1 MECTTVIAGPVH
13 AASPERPISPM
24 KSTASRPSI
33 SLIDVSGYL
42 PEKGIPA
49 EHYANFAGTDDLRG
63 ELMFR
68 APDFLHL
75 ARKDE
80 SNVDMIQR
88 AVAGL
93 VERHGAEVVS
103 DVDILLTHS
112 QVLDQFIQGC
122 GGEVAHRLG
131 IEPPWV
137 LNVHNG
143 GCAAFVHLMR
153 LARSM
158 LTSGS
163 GQTALIA
170 LAQNGAGEI
179 VDQEDVRKKAQWP
192 VPGDGAA
199 VGLLRVSDESPIL
212 DILCRYCSEF
222 AGDMT
227 MTTTD
232 PKRAWWQADT
242 GELHVGFDESSITDV
257 IARGNRLVPELSL
270 AVCDRI
276 GVRSDDLDLL
286 VTNQPNQVFLR
297 KWRKALELPRE
308 RHHDTFDE
316 CGNLFGVGIPLN
328 FDRAINAGKVKA
340 GDTVMMAGFAHA
352 DDFAGAAAIR
362 WGGRG

>member
-1 MECTTVIAGPVH
+1 M
-13 AASPERPISPM
+13 R
-24 KSTASRPSI
+24 STASRPSV
-33 SLIDVSGYL
+33 SLIDVSAYL
-42 PEKGIPA
+42 PEKRIPA
-49 EHYANFAGTDDLRG
+49 EYYANFAGTDDLRG

-68 APDFLHL
+68 APQFRHH

-80 SNVDMIQR
+80 SNVDMMQR

-93 VERHGAEVVS
+93 VERHGADVVS
-103 DVDILLTHS
+103 NVDILLTHS
-112 QVLDQFIQGC
+112 QLPDHFIQGC
-122 GGEVAHRLG
+122 GGEAAHRLG
-131 IEPPWV
+131 MEPPWV
-137 LNVHNG
+137 HDVHNG

-170 LAQNGAGEI
+170 VAQSGAGKI
-179 VDQEDVRKKAQWP
+179 FDQEEVRKKAQSS
-192 VPGDGAA
+192 VPGDGTA

-232 PKRAWWQADT
+232 PKHSWWQAGT
-242 GELHVGFDESSITDV
+242 GEPHVGFDESSITDV
-257 IARGNRLVPELSL
+257 IARGNRLVPEMAL

-276 GVRSDDLDLL
+276 GVRSQDLDLL
-286 VTNQPNQVFLR
+286 VTNQPNRVFLR
-297 KWRKALELPRE
+297 KWRKAMGLPRE

-316 CGNLFGVGIPLN
+316 CGDLFGVGIPVN
-328 FDRAINAGKVKA
+328 FDSAINAGRVKA
-340 GDTVMMAGFAHA
+340 GDTVTMAGFAHA
-352 DDFAGAAAIR
+352 GDFAGAAAIR